1 MTLRRAFTFVEVAVV
16 LIILG
21 ILAAMVVPRFGGI
34 TDDARTASV
43 QGTVNGVRASI
54 AAYRTNALLAGN
66 PPFPALK
73 ELLYPGLVLQSDI
86 PPNPFTGVGG
96 VREVS
101 SKAGMYRLVDGE
113 EKYGWNYYVDNS
125 ATPPVA
131 IFYANSSAE
140 TTAKNA
146 DGKPLTANEL

>member
-73 ELLYPGLVLQSDI
+73 ELLAPGLVLQSDI

-101 SKAGMYRLVDGE
+101 SKAGMYRLVG
-113 EKYGWNYYVDNS
+113 G
-125 ATPPVA
+125 ATTW
-131 IFYANSSAE
+131 
-140 TTAKNA
+140 TTALRRRWRFSM
-146 DGKPLTANEL
+146 PTRRQRQPPRTRTESP

>member
-1 MTLRRAFTFVEVAVV
+1 MRMRRAFTFVEVAVV

-66 PPFPALK
+66 PPFPSLK
-73 ELLYPGLVLQSDI
+73 ELLTPGIVLQGEL
-86 PPNPFTGVGG
+86 PPNPMTGVGG
-96 VREVS
+96 IREVS
-101 SKAGMYRLVDGE
+101 ASAANDRVVDGE

-125 ATPPVA
+125 AKPPVA
-131 IFYANSSAE
+131 IFYANSANA
-140 TTAKNA
+140 TTAKNS
-146 DGKPLTANEL
+146 DGKPLNANEL